1 MQDEKRIWIIDD
13 DDLFI
18 MITRNN
24 IRKSGI
30 PFIIEDF
37 KNGIDSLSVLK
48 ERVLSR
54 ENLPDII
61 LLDLNMPMLDGWEF
75 LDELQLMPEEA
86 RRNIKVYI
94 CTSSIDPKDMK
105 RSEAIS
111 DVRAFLEKP
120 VNTEVI
126 LKIVGSE

>member
-1 MQDEKRIWIIDD
+1 
-13 DDLFI
+13 
-18 MITRNN
+18 
-24 IRKSGI
+24 
-30 PFIIEDF
+30 
-37 KNGIDSLSVLK
+37 
-48 ERVLSR
+48 
-54 ENLPDII
+54 
-61 LLDLNMPMLDGWEF
+61 MLDGWEF